1 MLGKYFGR
9 ISRGGH
15 LLSLKIRG
23 LVPDSSEEDPNEGQF
38 AHFHDPD
45 GNEVTIWEGKQ

>member
-1 MLGKYFGR
+1 MK
-9 ISRGGH
+9 
-15 LLSLKIRG
+15 
-23 LVPDSSEEDPNEGQF
+23 LVIPLIFLAIGALHF